1 MERVTT
7 FRTGSNS
14 GFKKKIW
21 VQFGWGTHVTQNHGI
36 LQHNSF
42 SFLSWNCME
51 NISMEMLTAAIYMYT
66 YTCICIYTCTNVYIY
81 IYYVY
86 NIYVYLY
93 FFIYICIWPNRS
105 VEGIFQQIWHHIHQN
120 TAHLDHVWSNLSA
133 LVLLPLECS
142 RRGGARSR
150 RSNSDAGK
158 MDQTWS
164 GHSPNHPY
172 LATYEK
178 THDFAELDIC

>member
-1 MERVTT
+1 MGYACDSKPWNIAAQLI
-7 FRTGSNS
+7 F
-14 GFKKKIW
+14 
-21 VQFGWGTHVTQNHGI
+21 
-36 LQHNSF
+36 F
-42 SFLSWNCME
+42 SFLELYGKHFHGDAHCCHIYVYIYVYMY
-51 NISMEMLTAAIYMYT
+51 IYMYK
-66 YTCICIYTCTNVYIY
+66 CIYIY

>member
-1 MERVTT
+1 MWLKTMEYCSTT
-7 FRTGSNS
+7 HFL
-14 GFKKKIW
+14 F
-21 VQFGWGTHVTQNHGI
+21 FPGTVWKTSPWRCS
-36 LQHNSF
+36 L
-42 SFLSWNCME
+42 LP
-51 NISMEMLTAAIYMYT
+51 Y
-66 YTCICIYTCTNVYIY
+66 ICIHIRVYVYIHVHMY
-81 IYYVY
+81 IYTYYVY

-133 LVLLPLECS
+133 LVLLPLNCS
-142 RRGGARSR
+142 RRGGAQSR

-164 GHSPNHPY
+164 GHTPNHPY

-178 THDFAELDIC
+178 TYDFAELDIC